1 MRKILTIIFALVLF
15 VLAILIQLDLI
26 TILTVTAT
34 SLNATPTS
42 VYVLWTILLLF
53 ENLTYSFFINNATI
67 ILLISNLLILI
78 SFGILF
84 LLYRHESNLS
94 KRRYTFQTLGS
105 FILTMIRTLDNMII
119 HHTNRLHE
127 RMDDDRTHK
136 LKSTFL

>member
-26 TILTVTAT
+26 TILTVSAT

-67 ILLISNLLILI
+67 VLLISNLLILI

-94 KRRYTFQTLGS
+94 KRRYTF
-105 FILTMIRTLDNMII
+105 
-119 HHTNRLHE
+119 
-127 RMDDDRTHK
+127 
-136 LKSTFL
+136 

>member
-15 VLAILIQLDLI
+15 VLAILKQLDLI

-67 ILLISNLLILI
+67 ILLISNILILI

-94 KRRYTFQTLGS
+94 KRRYTF
-105 FILTMIRTLDNMII
+105 
-119 HHTNRLHE
+119 
-127 RMDDDRTHK
+127 
-136 LKSTFL
+136 

>member
-26 TILTVTAT
+26 NILTVTAT

-53 ENLTYSFFINNATI
+53 ENLTYSFFIKNATI
-67 ILLISNLLILI
+67 ILLISNILILI

-84 LLYRHESNLS
+84 LLYRHESNLA
-94 KRRYTFQTLGS
+94 KRRYTF
-105 FILTMIRTLDNMII
+105 
-119 HHTNRLHE
+119 
-127 RMDDDRTHK
+127 
-136 LKSTFL
+136 

>member
-26 TILTVTAT
+26 TILTVSAT

-67 ILLISNLLILI
+67 ILLISNILILI

-94 KRRYTFQTLGS
+94 RRRYTF
-105 FILTMIRTLDNMII
+105 
-119 HHTNRLHE
+119 
-127 RMDDDRTHK
+127 
-136 LKSTFL
+136 

>member
-67 ILLISNLLILI
+67 ILLISNILILI

-94 KRRYTFQTLGS
+94 KRRYTF
-105 FILTMIRTLDNMII
+105 
-119 HHTNRLHE
+119 
-127 RMDDDRTHK
+127 
-136 LKSTFL
+136 

>member
-67 ILLISNLLILI
+67 VLLISNLLILI

-94 KRRYTFQTLGS
+94 KRRYTF
-105 FILTMIRTLDNMII
+105 
-119 HHTNRLHE
+119 
-127 RMDDDRTHK
+127 
-136 LKSTFL
+136 

>member
-26 TILTVTAT
+26 TILTVSAT

-94 KRRYTFQTLGS
+94 RRRYTF
-105 FILTMIRTLDNMII
+105 
-119 HHTNRLHE
+119 
-127 RMDDDRTHK
+127 
-136 LKSTFL
+136 

>member
-53 ENLTYSFFINNATI
+53 ENLTYSFFIQILKIFRQQHNI
-67 ILLISNLLILI
+67 LRLKVSEILLSLRRRDHRRRNHNQNLLILVLNDVEPI
-78 SFGILF
+78 DHQSNGAFLMILW
-84 LLYRHESNLS
+84 R
-94 KRRYTFQTLGS
+94 
-105 FILTMIRTLDNMII
+105 
-119 HHTNRLHE
+119 
-127 RMDDDRTHK
+127 
-136 LKSTFL
+136 

>member
-94 KRRYTFQTLGS
+94 KRRYTF
-105 FILTMIRTLDNMII
+105 
-119 HHTNRLHE
+119 
-127 RMDDDRTHK
+127 
-136 LKSTFL
+136 

>member
-26 TILTVTAT
+26 TILTVSAT

-67 ILLISNLLILI
+67 VLLISNILILI

-94 KRRYTFQTLGS
+94 KRRYTF
-105 FILTMIRTLDNMII
+105 
-119 HHTNRLHE
+119 
-127 RMDDDRTHK
+127 
-136 LKSTFL
+136 

>member
-26 TILTVTAT
+26 TILTVSAT

-53 ENLTYSFFINNATI
+53 EDLTYSFFINNATI
-67 ILLISNLLILI
+67 ILLISNILILI

-94 KRRYTFQTLGS
+94 KRRYTF
-105 FILTMIRTLDNMII
+105 
-119 HHTNRLHE
+119 
-127 RMDDDRTHK
+127 
-136 LKSTFL
+136 

>member
-26 TILTVTAT
+26 NILTVTAT

-53 ENLTYSFFINNATI
+53 ENLTYSFFIKNATI
-67 ILLISNLLILI
+67 ILLISNILILI

-94 KRRYTFQTLGS
+94 KRRYTF
-105 FILTMIRTLDNMII
+105 
-119 HHTNRLHE
+119 
-127 RMDDDRTHK
+127 
-136 LKSTFL
+136 

>member
-26 TILTVTAT
+26 TILTVSAT

-67 ILLISNLLILI
+67 ILLISNILILI

-94 KRRYTFQTLGS
+94 KRRYTF
-105 FILTMIRTLDNMII
+105 
-119 HHTNRLHE
+119 
-127 RMDDDRTHK
+127 
-136 LKSTFL
+136 

>member
-26 TILTVTAT
+26 TILTVSAT

-94 KRRYTFQTLGS
+94 KRRYTF
-105 FILTMIRTLDNMII
+105 
-119 HHTNRLHE
+119 
-127 RMDDDRTHK
+127 
-136 LKSTFL
+136 

>member
-67 ILLISNLLILI
+67 ILLISNILILI

-94 KRRYTFQTLGS
+94 RRRYTF
-105 FILTMIRTLDNMII
+105 
-119 HHTNRLHE
+119 
-127 RMDDDRTHK
+127 
-136 LKSTFL
+136 